1 MRHLKKMPRSA
12 SRCLSPT
19 SKGASSRLLAL
30 FKRSEPGS
38 LLVLAASLIY
48 IVGSFLVTVV
58 FNMPLNDAL
67 AAATPASSEGAALRA
82 RYLKEWTW

>member
-1 MRHLKKMPRSA
+1 
-12 SRCLSPT
+12 
-19 SKGASSRLLAL
+19 
-30 FKRSEPGS
+30 
-38 LLVLAASLIY
+38 LIY